1 MNGPLKTQVRAR
13 FPIVIQAL
21 LFMIIG
27 NFADS
32 AYSPLSSVI
41 KSAYSLTSE
50 EIGLITSTIF
60 IGSLAVSFISGY
72 FVDRLGNKMAI
83 RISFTFISAGAL
95 ICALSATYPVLLS
108 GFFLIGFG
116 YGSITPATN
125 SLIMEEYYPQH
136 IGRMGIKQTG
146 VPIGSIAA
154 VTALPLVA
162 IIFGIRWP
170 FLILFATSIL
180 IAVVVR
186 GGFNASHSFS
196 LRSYMRDLLSAAR
209 DRRLL
214 TYSAF
219 STVMSWGQQ
228 TGLTFYVLYFES
240 KGFPLYS
247 AEILLGSFLVG
258 AIFGRIFWAKLGYRI
273 HGGSRWHATSLIMS
287 LSGVLYILLILV
299 PHDLILLMPYSIFLG
314 MNAAG
319 WNSTFVT
326 AVSEMAGKEKVGLYS
341 GVGLITLS
349 LGTIIGTPISG
360 YIRDSTHSFFAMW
373 IVLGGVQL
381 ATAMFMLI
389 FHTLHERKDPG
400 NTDKESWVPNQ

>member
-1 MNGPLKTQVRAR
+1 MTDTLREQFRSR

-41 KSAYSLTSE
+41 KGAYSLTSE
-50 EIGLITSTIF
+50 EVGLITSTIF
-60 IGSLAVSFISGY
+60 IGSLSVSFMSGF
-72 FVDRLGNKMAI
+72 FVDRLGNKMAV
-83 RISFTFISAGAL
+83 RIAFTFISAGAL
-95 ICALSATYPVLLS
+95 ICALSTTYPLLLS
-108 GFFLIGFG
+108 GFFFIGFG
-116 YGSITPATN
+116 YGTITPATN
-125 SLIMEEYYPQH
+125 SLIMEEYFPQH

-162 IIFGIRWP
+162 ITFGLRWP
-170 FLILFATSIL
+170 FLILFVTSL
-180 IAVVVR
+180 IIVAVVRSGSRVSSR
-186 GGFNASHSFS
+186 FN
-196 LRSYMRDLLSAAR
+196 LRSYMKDLFSAAR

-219 STVMSWGQQ
+219 STVLSWGQQ
-228 TGLTFYVLYFES
+228 TGLTFYVLFFES
-240 KGFPLYS
+240 NGFLLYS
-247 AEILLGSFLVG
+247 AEILLGSFLAG
-258 AIFGRIFWAKLGYRI
+258 AIFGRNFWARLGHRI
-273 HGGSRWHATSLIMS
+273 HAGSRWHATLLIMS
-287 LSGVLYILLILV
+287 LSGSLYILLTLV
-299 PHDLILLMPYSIFLG
+299 PHDLILLIPYSIFLG

-360 YIRDSTHSFFAMW
+360 YIRDSTHSYIIMW

-381 ATAMFMLI
+381 VTAFLMLI
-389 FHTLHERKDPG
+389 FHAMYGKDRGIPG
-400 NTDKESWVPNQ
+400 KDQWSPNQ